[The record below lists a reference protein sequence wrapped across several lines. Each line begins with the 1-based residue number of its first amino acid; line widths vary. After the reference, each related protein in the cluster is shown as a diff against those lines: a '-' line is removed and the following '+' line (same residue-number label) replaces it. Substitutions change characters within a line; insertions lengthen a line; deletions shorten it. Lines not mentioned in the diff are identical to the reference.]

1 MEEIPL
7 TASAN
12 PKLFGLKIVDATE
25 RFLRVRAVQN

>member
-7 TASAN
+7 TAGAN
-12 PKLFGLKIVDATE
+12 FKVLGLKIIDTPK